1 MFNQNLTIVVTFLV
15 ALLILAFLVRR
26 FAPSFL
32 GKDLKY
38 NSNSNSNSNFN
49 EMSIIASLAIEPGI
63 RLHKIDVEDRTLLLI
78 VNSNRN
84 SSVSAI
90 NYNAATSLL
99 NNDTMRETPDA

>member
-1 MFNQNLTIVVTFLV
+1 MFNQNLTIVVIFLV

-38 NSNSNSNSNFN
+38 NSNSN

>member
-1 MFNQNLTIVVTFLV
+1 
-15 ALLILAFLVRR
+15 LAFLVRR
-26 FAPSFL
+26 FATSFL

-38 NSNSNSNSNFN
+38 NSNSN
-49 EMSIIASLAIEPGI
+49 EMSIIASLAIEPGV
-63 RLHKIDVEDRTLLLI
+63 RLHKVDVEDRTLLLI

>member
-38 NSNSNSNSNFN
+38 NSNSNFN

-99 NNDTMRETPDA
+99 HNDTMRETPDA

>member
-1 MFNQNLTIVVTFLV
+1 MFNQNLTIAVTFLV

-38 NSNSNSNSNFN
+38 NSNSN

-63 RLHKIDVEDRTLLLI
+63 RLHKIDVEDQTLLLI

-84 SSVSAI
+84 SAVSAI

>member
-1 MFNQNLTIVVTFLV
+1 MFNQNLTIAVTFLV

-38 NSNSNSNSNFN
+38 NSNSN
-49 EMSIIASLAIEPGI
+49 EMSIIASLAIEPGV

-84 SSVSAI
+84 CSVSAI

>member
-1 MFNQNLTIVVTFLV
+1 MNI
-15 ALLILAFLVRR
+15 
-26 FAPSFL
+26 
-32 GKDLKY
+32 Y
-38 NSNSNSNSNFN
+38 NSNSNSNSN
-49 EMSIIASLAIEPGI
+49 EMNIVASLAIEPGV

>member
-1 MFNQNLTIVVTFLV
+1 MFNQNLTIAVTFLV

-38 NSNSNSNSNFN
+38 NSNSN
-49 EMSIIASLAIEPGI
+49 EMSIISSLAIEPGI
-63 RLHKIDVEDRTLLLI
+63 RLHKIDVEDQTLLLI

-90 NYNAATSLL
+90 NYNVATSLL

>member
-1 MFNQNLTIVVTFLV
+1 MFNQNFTIAVTFLV

-38 NSNSNSNSNFN
+38 NSNSN

-99 NNDTMRETPDA
+99 NNDTIRETPDA

>member
-1 MFNQNLTIVVTFLV
+1 
-15 ALLILAFLVRR
+15 LAFLVRR

-38 NSNSNSNSNFN
+38 NSNSN
-49 EMSIIASLAIEPGI
+49 EMSIIASLAIEPGV

-84 SSVSAI
+84 SSVSAV

-99 NNDTMRETPDA
+99 HNDTMRETPDA

>member
-1 MFNQNLTIVVTFLV
+1 MFNQSLTIVVTFLV

-38 NSNSNSNSNFN
+38 NSNSNSN
-49 EMSIIASLAIEPGI
+49 EMNIVASLAIEPGV

>member
-38 NSNSNSNSNFN
+38 NSNSNSNSN
-49 EMSIIASLAIEPGI
+49 EMNIIASLAIEPGV

-90 NYNAATSLL
+90 IYNAATSLL

>member
-38 NSNSNSNSNFN
+38 NSNSN

>member
-38 NSNSNSNSNFN
+38 NSNSN
-49 EMSIIASLAIEPGI
+49 EMNIIASLAIEPGI
-63 RLHKIDVEDRTLLLI
+63 RLHKVDAEDRTLLLI

-90 NYNAATSLL
+90 DYNAKTSGL
-99 NNDTMRETPDA
+99 NNDTMKAVPNA

>member
-1 MFNQNLTIVVTFLV
+1 MFNQNLTIAVTFLV

-38 NSNSNSNSNFN
+38 NSNSN
-49 EMSIIASLAIEPGI
+49 EMSIIASLAIEPGV

>member
-1 MFNQNLTIVVTFLV
+1 MFNQNLTIVVIFLAV
-15 ALLILAFLVRR
+15 LLILAILVRK
-26 FAPSFL
+26 FAPFIV
-32 GKDLKY
+32 GKELK
-38 NSNSNSNSNFN
+38 SNSTSN
-49 EMSIIASLAIEPGI
+49 EMRIIASLAIEPGV

-84 SSVSAI
+84 SAVSAI

>member
-38 NSNSNSNSNFN
+38 NSNSN
-49 EMSIIASLAIEPGI
+49 EMNIVASLAIEPGV

-90 NYNAATSLL
+90 NYNVATSLL

>member
-1 MFNQNLTIVVTFLV
+1 MFNQNLTIVVIFLV

-38 NSNSNSNSNFN
+38 NSNSNSN
-49 EMSIIASLAIEPGI
+49 EMNIIASLAIEPGV

>member
-1 MFNQNLTIVVTFLV
+1 MFNQNLTIAVTFLV

-38 NSNSNSNSNFN
+38 NSNSN
-49 EMSIIASLAIEPGI
+49 EMSIIASLAIEPGV

-90 NYNAATSLL
+90 NYSAATSLL

>member
-1 MFNQNLTIVVTFLV
+1 MFNQNLTIAVTFLV

-38 NSNSNSNSNFN
+38 NSNSN

-63 RLHKIDVEDRTLLLI
+63 RLHKIDVEDQTLLLI

>member
-1 MFNQNLTIVVTFLV
+1 MFNQNLTIVVIFLV

-38 NSNSNSNSNFN
+38 NSNSNSN
-49 EMSIIASLAIEPGI
+49 EMNIIASLAIEPGV
-63 RLHKIDVEDRTLLLI
+63 RLHKIDVEDQTLLLI

>member
-1 MFNQNLTIVVTFLV
+1 MFNQNLTIVVIFLV

-38 NSNSNSNSNFN
+38 NSNSN
-49 EMSIIASLAIEPGI
+49 EMSIIASLAIEPGV

>member
-38 NSNSNSNSNFN
+38 NSNSN
-49 EMSIIASLAIEPGI
+49 EMNIIASLAIEPGV

-84 SSVSAI
+84 SSVSAV

-99 NNDTMRETPDA
+99 HNDTMRETPDA

>member
-38 NSNSNSNSNFN
+38 NSNSNSN
-49 EMSIIASLAIEPGI
+49 EMNIIASLAIEPGV

-90 NYNAATSLL
+90 NYNASTSLL

>member
-32 GKDLKY
+32 GKDWKY
-38 NSNSNSNSNFN
+38 NSNSNSNSN
-49 EMSIIASLAIEPGI
+49 EMNIIASLAIEPGV